1 MAGSAGRTGAADEGG
16 RRGGDPGGPVR
27 SGPERRGDLA
37 RSEERFRLLVD
48 SVLDYA
54 IFMLDVDGRVISWNA
69 GAKRLKGY
77 GAEEI
82 IGQHYSAFYPDEA
95 RQAGLPARLL
105 EEARTQGRV
114 ENSGWRVRRDGSRFW
129 ANVVITALRDDEGTL
144 TGFAKVTRDM
154 TAAHL
159 AEEARERAVEDQ
171 QRALVRLEELDRWRR
186 DFLGSVIHDLQT
198 PIVVVRG
205 FVELLRDG
213 RIPADERDELTER
226 VLSNIRSLQE
236 LVDNLRAYSRLNEPG
251 VELQLE
257 PIDLAILV
265 PGLLADLAPVLDDRP
280 VSLEADPEVV
290 VPADRHGI
298 ERVLRNLVVNAVR
311 HTPAGTAIAIR
322 VKATPATGVVE
333 VEDAGDGIDED
344 LLPRLFERFA
354 ARAGGGTGL
363 GLAIVK
369 HYVDLHGGAVE
380 VDSAPGDGAVFRVIL
395 PAESAAAS

>member
-1 MAGSAGRTGAADEGG
+1 MAGSVGRTSAADEGDP
-16 RRGGDPGGPVR
+16 RGGDPEGPVR

-54 IFMLDVDGRVISWNA
+54 IFMLDVDGCVVSWNA

-77 GAEEI
+77 SAEDI
-82 IGQHYSAFYPDEA
+82 IGRHYSTFYPDEA

-105 EEARTQGRV
+105 EEARTQGRT
-114 ENSGWRVRRDGSRFW
+114 EHSGWRVRRDGSRFW

-144 TGFAKVTRDM
+144 TGFAKVTRDL

-171 QRALVRLEELDRWRR
+171 QRALARLEELDRWRR
-186 DFLGSVIHDLQT
+186 DFLGAVIHDLQT

-213 RIPADERDELTER
+213 RIPADKRDELSER

-236 LVDNLRAYSRLNEPG
+236 LVDNLRAYSRLTEPG
-251 VELQLE
+251 IELHLE
-257 PIDLAILV
+257 PVDLALV
-265 PGLLADLAPVLDDRP
+265 VPRLLADLAPVLDDRP
-280 VSLEADPEVV
+280 VGLETDPEVV

-298 ERVLRNLVVNAVR
+298 ERVVRNLVVNALR
-311 HTPAGTAIAIR
+311 HTPAGTAITVR
-322 VKATPATGVVE
+322 VQATPGAGVIE
-333 VEDAGDGIDED
+333 VEDAGEGIDEN

-354 ARAGGGTGL
+354 AGEGGGTGL
-363 GLAIVK
+363 GLSIVK

-380 VDSAPGDGAVFRVIL
+380 VDNAPGDGVVFRVIL